1 MHISNYHKQI
11 QILCQLL
18 VRDYKEEACSG
29 QSMGDTLSG
38 QGVSK
43 EGEEEDER
51 VGTQGQQWA
60 GCVRS
65 CDWFCSEMRI

>member
-38 QGVSK
+38 QSVSK

-51 VGTQGQQWA
+51 WGPRVNSGQVVSDLVTGFA
-60 GCVRS
+60 LR
-65 CDWFCSEMRI
+65 